1 MQKTEAPK
9 DNNIKLISMHDE
21 MSSSYLSYAMSVIV
35 SRALPDIRDGLKP
48 VHRRILYAMYK
59 GGYDWSKQFR
69 KSARIVGDVIGKYH
83 PHGDQSVYDALVRM
97 VQDFSMSLPLVEG
110 QGNFG
115 SIDGDPAA
123 AMRYTETRL
132 SKVSQFLIDDI
143 EKNTVSYK
151 SNYDETEKEPTVLP
165 AQYPNLLVNGAGGI
179 AVGMATSIPPHNLG
193 EIINGTLALIDN
205 KDIKVKEL
213 MKHIPG
219 PDFPTGGVIIGKD
232 IIKQGYNNGRGS
244 FKIRGEVSSETLK
257 NGRDRLVITSIP
269 YQVNKSVLN
278 ERIAQLVREKKIEG
292 IKDIRDESNREG
304 IRVAIDL
311 RNGVEPETIKR
322 QLYKNT
328 QIESSFG
335 FNTLAIVD
343 GKPKTC
349 NLKDFLTNFLSFR
362 EDVVI
367 KKTKFDL
374 QKAEERAHIL
384 LGLSV
389 SVENLDKIIK
399 IIRSSKTPDDAKQS
413 ILKTKWK
420 INKTQKLIS
429 LVEGKKNKN
438 VYSLSEPQVVAIL
451 ELRLQK
457 LTALGINEIEVEI
470 KKLAELIAKYKKII
484 SSKKELLKVISEEL
498 TNIREKFAVPRRTK
512 IIDAVLNYDI
522 EETIQKQ
529 SVIITVTLQGYI
541 KRGSLDG
548 VKQQK
553 RGGKGKSGITTRD
566 QDSVVQ
572 TLSVNTHTSVLFF
585 STEGLVY
592 KVKAWKIPE
601 GSATSKG
608 KSLFNILPLKNHQ
621 SISSIMPMPENE
633 TDSKNYQIIFATAQG
648 KVRKNSLED
657 FSSINASGKIA
668 MKLDNNDKIVGVKIC
683 EDDQDVILSTKFGK
697 CIRFET
703 KKLRVFKGRSSKGI
717 KGIELASNDQ
727 IVSLSVIDNDKTKK
741 SSKKTKDEKSE
752 IKAKEKFVLS
762 ISENGYGKKTSH
774 TDYRVTNRGGKGI
787 IGIVN
792 SPRNGNITS
801 SFPVFEGDEIL
812 ISTNKG
818 RVIRVA
824 VKEIRT
830 AGRNTQGVRIIKL
843 SGEEKVVSAIKIADN
858 LI

>member
-1 MQKTEAPK
+1 
-9 DNNIKLISMHDE
+9 MHDE

-97 VQDFSMSLPLVEG
+97 VQDFSMSLPLVQG

-697 CIRFET
+697 CIRFEA

-727 IVSLSVIDNDKTKK
+727 IVSLSVIDSDKTKK
-741 SSKKTKDEKSE
+741 SSKKSKEEKSE

>member
-1 MQKTEAPK
+1 MQKTEVPEDK
-9 DNNIKLISMHDE
+9 NIKLISMHDE

-97 VQDFSMSLPLVEG
+97 VQDFSMSLPLVDG

-132 SKVSQFLIDDI
+132 SKVSQYLIDDI
-143 EKNTVSYK
+143 EKNTIIFK

-193 EIINGTLALIDN
+193 EVIDGTLALIEN
-205 KDIKVKEL
+205 KDITVKQL

-232 IIKQGYNNGRGS
+232 IIKQGYNKGRGS
-244 FKIRGEVSSETLK
+244 FKIRGEISIESLK
-257 NGRDRLVITSIP
+257 NGRERLVITSIP

-292 IKDIRDESNREG
+292 IRDIRDESNREG
-304 IRVAIDL
+304 IRVSIDL
-311 RNGVEPETIKR
+311 RNGVEPETVKR

-335 FNTLAIVD
+335 FNTLAIID
-343 GKPKTC
+343 GKPETC
-349 NLKDFLTNFLSFR
+349 NLKDFLSNFLTFR

-384 LGLSV
+384 IGLSV

-399 IIRSSKTPDDAKQS
+399 IIRGSKNPDNAKSS

-420 INKTQKLIS
+420 ISKSQKMIS
-429 LVEGKKNKN
+429 LVENKKTKGL
-438 VYSLSEPQVVAIL
+438 YSLSESQVSAIL

-457 LTALGINEIEVEI
+457 LTALGINEIEIEI
-470 KKLAELIAKYKKII
+470 KKLSELIIKYKKII

-498 TNIREKFAVPRRTK
+498 KNIKEKYSVKRRTD

-522 EETIQKQ
+522 EETIQKE
-529 SVIITVTLQGYI
+529 SVIITVTLQNYI
-541 KRGSLDG
+541 KRGSLNN

-566 QDSVVQ
+566 LDSVVQ

-585 STEGLVY
+585 STQGLVY
-592 KVKAWKIPE
+592 RVKAWKIPV
-601 GSATSKG
+601 GSTSSKG
-608 KSLFNILPLKNHQ
+608 KSLHNILPLKAHQ
-621 SISSIMPMPENE
+621 SISEIMPFPDNE
-633 TDSKNYQIIFATAQG
+633 SELKDYQIIFATAQG

-657 FSSINASGKIA
+657 FASINSGGKIA
-668 MKLDNNDKIVGVKIC
+668 MKLDTNDKIVGVKIC
-683 EDDQDVILSTKFGK
+683 KDDQDIILSTKFGK
-697 CIRFET
+697 CIRFES
-703 KKLRVFKGRSSKGI
+703 KKLRIFKGRSSKGI
-717 KGIELASNDQ
+717 RGLVLSPNDE
-727 IVSLSVIDNDKTKK
+727 IVSLSIIDSSKNVKNGKK
-741 SSKKTKDEKSE
+741 SKDENSE
-752 IKAKEKFVLS
+752 INAKEKF
-762 ISENGYGKKTSH
+762 IFTITENGFGKKTPH
-774 TDYRVTNRGGKGI
+774 IDYRVTNRGGKGI
-787 IGIVN
+787 IGIIN
-792 SPRNGNITS
+792 SPRNGSISS
-801 SFPVFEGDEIL
+801 SFPVFNGDEIL

-824 VKEIRT
+824 ATDIRT
-830 AGRNTQGVRIIKL
+830 VGRNTQGHRIQKL
-843 SGEEKVVSAIKIADN
+843 SGDEKVVSADKIDDN

>member
-1 MQKTEAPK
+1 MEKTEVLK
-9 DNNIKLISMHDE
+9 NKNIKLISMHDE

-132 SKVSQFLIDDI
+132 SKVSQYLIDDI
-143 EKNTVSYK
+143 EKNTVEYK
-151 SNYDETEKEPTVLP
+151 NNYDETEKEPTVLP
-165 AQYPNLLVNGAGGI
+165 SQYPNLLVNGAGGI

-193 EIINGTLALIDN
+193 EIIDGTLALIDN
-205 KDIKVKEL
+205 KDIKIKEL

-232 IIKQGYNNGRGS
+232 IIKQGYNKGRGS
-244 FKIRGEVSSETLK
+244 FKIRGEIVNETQK
-257 NGRDRLVITSIP
+257 NGRDRLVINSIP

-304 IRVAIDL
+304 IRVSIDL

-335 FNTLAIVD
+335 FNTLAIVN
-343 GKPKTC
+343 GKPKNC
-349 NLKDFLTNFLSFR
+349 NLKEFLENFLSFR

-367 KKTKFDL
+367 KKTKYDL
-374 QKAEERAHIL
+374 KRAEERAHIL
-384 LGLSV
+384 IGLSV
-389 SVENLDKIIK
+389 SVENLDKVIK
-399 IIRSSKTPDDAKQS
+399 IIRSSKNPDDAKKS
-413 ILKTKWK
+413 ILNTKWK
-420 INKTQKLIS
+420 INKSQKIIS
-429 LVEGKKNKN
+429 LVEEKKSKN
-438 VYSLSEPQVVAIL
+438 SYNLSDAQVLAIL

-457 LTALGINEIEVEI
+457 LTALGINEIELEI
-470 KKLAELIAKYKKII
+470 KKLAGLITKYKKII

-498 TNIREKFAVPRRTK
+498 KNIKEKFAVPRRTK

-529 SVIITVTLQGYI
+529 SVLITVTLQGYI
-541 KRGSLDG
+541 KRGSLNN
-548 VKQQK
+548 VKTQK
-553 RGGKGKSGITTRD
+553 RGGKGKTGITTRNE
-566 QDSVVQ
+566 DSVVQ
-572 TLSVNTHTSVLFF
+572 TLSVDTHTSVLFF

-592 KVKAWKIPE
+592 RIKAWKIPE
-601 GSATSKG
+601 GSSSSKG

-621 SISSIMPMPENE
+621 SISSIMPFP
-633 TDSKNYQIIFATAQG
+633 DSDQNMENYQIIFATAKG

-657 FSSINASGKIA
+657 FSSINSSGKIA

-683 EDDQDVILSTKFGK
+683 KDDQDAILSTKFGK
-697 CIRFET
+697 CIRFEA
-703 KKLRVFKGRSSKGI
+703 KKLRIFKGRSSKGI
-717 KGIELASNDQ
+717 KGIELAPNDEV
-727 IVSLSVIDNDKTKK
+727 VSLSIIDNDKIKKNGKK
-741 SSKKTKDEKSE
+741 SKDEKLE
-752 IKAKEKFVLS
+752 MKVGEKFILS
-762 ISENGYGKKTSH
+762 ITLNGYGKKTSH
-774 TDYRVTNRGGKGI
+774 YDYRVTNRGGKGI

-792 SPRNGNITS
+792 SPRNGNISS
-801 SFPVFEGDEIL
+801 SFPVFEGDEIM

-818 RVIRVA
+818 RVIRIA

-843 SGEEKVVSAIKIADN
+843 SGDEKVVSAIKIEDN

>member
-1 MQKTEAPK
+1 MQKTETPK
-9 DNNIKLISMHDE
+9 DKNIKLISMHDE

-35 SRALPDIRDGLKP
+35 SRALPDVRDGLKP

-97 VQDFSMSLPLVEG
+97 VQDFSMSLPLVDG

-143 EKNTVSYK
+143 EKNTINFK
-151 SNYDETEKEPTVLP
+151 SNYDETEKEPSVLP
-165 AQYPNLLVNGAGGI
+165 AQFPNLLVNGAGGI

-193 EIINGTLALIDN
+193 EVIDGTLALIEN
-205 KDIKVKEL
+205 KEIKVKDL

-232 IIKQGYNNGRGS
+232 IIKQGYNKGRGS
-244 FKIRGEVSSETLK
+244 FKIRGEISIESLK
-257 NGRDRLVITSIP
+257 NGRERLVITSIP

-304 IRVAIDL
+304 IRVSIDL
-311 RNGVEPETIKR
+311 RNGVEPETVKR

-335 FNTLAIVD
+335 FNTLAIVN
-343 GKPKTC
+343 GKPETC
-349 NLKDFLTNFLSFR
+349 NLKDFLSNFLSFR

-374 QKAEERAHIL
+374 QKAEERAHVLI
-384 LGLSV
+384 GLSV

-399 IIRSSKTPDDAKQS
+399 LIRSSKNPEDAKKQ

-420 INKTQKLIS
+420 INKSQKMIS
-429 LVEGKKNKN
+429 LTENKKIKGL
-438 VYSLSEPQVVAIL
+438 YFLSETQVNAIL

-457 LTALGINEIEVEI
+457 LTALGINEIEIEI
-470 KKLAELIAKYKKII
+470 KKLAEQISRFKKII

-498 TNIREKFAVPRRTK
+498 KNIKDKYSSPRRTK

-522 EETIQKQ
+522 EETIQKE
-529 SVIITVTLQGYI
+529 SVLITVTLQGYI
-541 KRGSLDG
+541 KRGSLNK
-548 VKQQK
+548 VKTQK
-553 RGGKGKSGITTRD
+553 RGGKGKTGITTRNE
-566 QDSVVQ
+566 DSVVQ

-592 KVKAWKIPE
+592 RVKAWKIPE
-601 GSATSKG
+601 GSAASKG

-621 SISSIMPMPENE
+621 SISSIMPYPENE
-633 TDSKNYQIIFATAQG
+633 SELKNYQIVFATSQG
-648 KVRKNSLED
+648 KIRKNSLDD
-657 FSSINASGKIA
+657 FSSINSSGKIA
-668 MKLDNNDKIVGVKIC
+668 MKLDTNDKIVGVKIC
-683 EDDQDVILSTKFGK
+683 KEDQDIILSTKFGK
-697 CIRFET
+697 CIRFES
-703 KKLRVFKGRSSKGI
+703 KKLRIFKGRSSKGI
-717 KGIELASNDQ
+717 KGIVLAPNDE
-727 IVSLSVIDNDKTKK
+727 IVSLSIIDNDK
-741 SSKKTKDEKSE
+741 KTKNGKSRDEKSE
-752 IKAKEKFVLS
+752 IKAKEKFILS
-762 ISENGYGKKTSH
+762 ITENGYGKKTKH

-792 SPRNGNITS
+792 SPRNGNISS

-830 AGRNTQGVRIIKL
+830 AGRNTQGVRIFKL
-843 SGEEKVVSAIKIADN
+843 SGDEKVVSASKIDDN
-858 LI
+858 LV

>member
-1 MQKTEAPK
+1 MQKTEIPEDK
-9 DNNIKLISMHDE
+9 NIKLISMHDE

-97 VQDFSMSLPLVEG
+97 VQDFSMSLPLVDG

-123 AMRYTETRL
+123 AMRYTETKL
-132 SKVSQFLIDDI
+132 SKVSQYLIDDI
-143 EKNTVSYK
+143 EKNTISFK
-151 SNYDETEKEPTVLP
+151 NNYDETEKEPTVLP
-165 AQYPNLLVNGAGGI
+165 AQFPNLLVNGAGGI

-193 EIINGTLALIDN
+193 EIINGTLALIEN
-205 KDIKVKEL
+205 KDIKIKDL

-232 IIKQGYNNGRGS
+232 MIKQGYNKGRGS
-244 FKIRGEVSSETLK
+244 FKIRGEISIESLK
-257 NGRDRLVITSIP
+257 NGRERLVITSIP

-292 IKDIRDESNREG
+292 IRDIRDESNREG
-304 IRVAIDL
+304 IRVSIDL
-311 RNGVEPETIKR
+311 RSGVEPETVKR

-343 GKPKTC
+343 GKPETC
-349 NLKDFLTNFLSFR
+349 NLKDFLSNFLSFR
-362 EDVVI
+362 EDVVV

-374 QKAEERAHIL
+374 QKAEERAHL
-384 LGLSV
+384 LIGLSV
-389 SVENLDKIIK
+389 SVENLDKVIK
-399 IIRSSKTPDDAKQS
+399 IIRSSKNPEDAKKSLLQ
-413 ILKTKWK
+413 TKWK
-420 INKTQKLIS
+420 INKSKKLIS
-429 LVEGKKNKN
+429 LVENSKSKTL
-438 VYSLSEPQVVAIL
+438 YSLSTLQVNAIL

-457 LTALGINEIEVEI
+457 LTALGINEIEIEI
-470 KKLAELIAKYKKII
+470 KKLAELIIKYKRII

-498 TNIREKFAVPRRTK
+498 KNIKEKYSSPRRTK

-529 SVIITVTLQGYI
+529 SVLITVTLQGYI
-541 KRGSLDG
+541 KRGSLNS
-548 VKQQK
+548 VKTQK
-553 RGGKGKSGITTRD
+553 RGGKGKTGMTTRNE
-566 QDSVVQ
+566 DSVVQ

-592 KVKAWKIPE
+592 RIKAWKIPE
-601 GSATSKG
+601 GSSVSKG

-621 SISSIMPMPENE
+621 SISSIMPFPDNE
-633 TDSKNYQIIFATAQG
+633 SEMKNYQIVFATAQG
-648 KVRKNSLED
+648 KIRKNSLDD
-657 FSSINASGKIA
+657 FSSINTSGKIA

-683 EDDQDVILSTKFGK
+683 KDDQDIILSTKLGK
-697 CIRFET
+697 CIRFES

-717 KGIELASNDQ
+717 KGIVLSPNDQ
-727 IVSLSVIDNDKTKK
+727 IVSLSIIDNDKSKKNGKK
-741 SSKKTKDEKSE
+741 SKDEQSE
-752 IKAKEKFVLS
+752 LKAKEKFILS
-762 ISENGYGKKTSH
+762 ITENGFGKKTSH
-774 TDYRVTNRGGKGI
+774 TEYRVTNRGGKGI
-787 IGIVN
+787 IGIIN
-792 SPRNGNITS
+792 SPRNGNISS
-801 SFPVFEGDEIL
+801 SFPVYDGDEIL

-843 SGEEKVVSAIKIADN
+843 TGEEKVVSADKIDDN
-858 LI
+858 LV